1 MARVS
6 SLSTVN
12 CMGADDDSIG
22 DRLASL
28 RRRRGL
34 TQEDLA
40 EVSGVAVSTVRKLE
54 QGARYTARVA
64 TLNALAHGLRVPL
77 SVLLSTH
84 QVTDTVRDGEPI
96 ALAPIRR
103 VLTPGQETAPAGNG
117 STVAELRGS
126 VDLAW
131 KLYQRGDYETL
142 AALVPELITEC
153 AAATR
158 ENGPPAQAVLAD
170 AYHVT
175 ASLLM
180 ALSSEDLA
188 YIAVDR
194 LLAAAERTA
203 DPLAQA
209 TGQDTLAW
217 IFSRHGRYDDAAHT
231 AITAA
236 EAIEPSFTRAS
247 PNEISTWAG
256 LILRAVMVTS
266 RNEQADITANLL
278 NVAEAAAHRVGHRND
293 RWSVISPTNV
303 AMHQA
308 RAAVELGNPARGL
321 DLAREVPGS
330 RGMPQ
335 VWRARHLIDVAQAH
349 TLLRNDR
356 DAVGTLETIERTA
369 PGWLRY
375 QGLARSMVAELLRR
389 ERRSATPSLR
399 SFAAMLGVRE

>member
-1 MARVS
+1 MKAG
-6 SLSTVN
+6 T
-12 CMGADDDSIG
+12 GHIG
-22 DRLASL
+22 DRVGDL

-40 EVSGVAVSTVRKLE
+40 EASGVAVSTIRKLE
-54 QGARYTARVA
+54 QGARHTARIA
-64 TLNALAHGLRVPL
+64 TLNALAQGLRVPL

-84 QVTDTVRDGEPI
+84 QSTDTLRDGEPI
-96 ALAPIRR
+96 ALGPIRR
-103 VLTPGQETAPAGNG
+103 VLTPGQAGTPAGNG
-117 STVAELRGS
+117 STLAELRGS

-131 KLYQRGDYETL
+131 ELYQGGDYETL

-153 AAATR
+153 TAATR
-158 ENGPPAQAVLAD
+158 EDGTPAQALLAD

-175 ASLLM
+175 ASMLM

-194 LLAAAERTA
+194 LSTAAQEAA

-217 IFSRHGRYDDAAHT
+217 IFSRHGRYDDAVHT
-231 AITAA
+231 AISAA

-247 PNEISTWAG
+247 PDEIATWAG

-266 RNEQADITANLL
+266 RNEQPEITADLL
-278 NVAEAAAHRVGHRND
+278 NVAEAAAHRLGHRD
-293 RWSVISPTNV
+293 DKWSVISPASI
-303 AMHQA
+303 AMHQT
-308 RAAVELGNPARGL
+308 RAAVELGDPVRAV
-321 DLAREVPGS
+321 DLARNVPAA
-330 RGMPQ
+330 RDMPP

-349 TLLRNDR
+349 TLLRRDR
-356 DAVGTLETIERTA
+356 AAVGTLEDIERTA

-375 QGLARSMVAELLRR
+375 QGLAQSMVAELLRR
-389 ERRSATPSLR
+389 ERRSATPTLR
-399 SFAAMLGVRE
+399 GFGTMLGVD

>member
-1 MARVS
+1 
-6 SLSTVN
+6 
-12 CMGADDDSIG
+12 MGVDDDAIG

-40 EVSGVAVSTVRKLE
+40 GVSGVAVSTVRKLE

-77 SVLLSTH
+77 SVLLST
-84 QVTDTVRDGEPI
+84 QQITDTVRDGEPI
-96 ALAPIRR
+96 ALGPIRR
-103 VLTPGQETAPAGNG
+103 VLTPAQGTASNG

-142 AALVPELITEC
+142 AALVPQLITEC
-153 AAATR
+153 AATTR
-158 ENGPPAQAVLAD
+158 ENGPPAQEVLAD

-194 LLAAAERTA
+194 LSAAAERAA
-203 DPLAQA
+203 DPLAEA

-236 EAIEPSFTRAS
+236 DAIDPSFTRAS

-266 RNEQADITANLL
+266 RNEQPDTTADLL

-303 AMHQA
+303 AMHRA
-308 RAAVELGNPARGL
+308 RAAVELGDPARAV
-321 DLAREVPGS
+321 DLARAVPDS

-356 DAVGTLETIERTA
+356 DAVDTLETIERTA

-375 QGLARSMVAELLRR
+375 QGLAQSMVAELLRR
-389 ERRSATPSLR
+389 ERRSATPALR